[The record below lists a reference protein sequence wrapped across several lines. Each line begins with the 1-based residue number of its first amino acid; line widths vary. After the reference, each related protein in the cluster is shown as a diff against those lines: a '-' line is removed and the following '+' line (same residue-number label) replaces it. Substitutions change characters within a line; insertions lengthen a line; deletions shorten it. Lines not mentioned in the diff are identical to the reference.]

1 LLGGAYFDD
10 PLYAHQTVAKG
21 AAEISILNDVSSVTP
36 GDPTC
41 IAQMIEIE
49 RALTASVML
58 R

>member
-1 LLGGAYFDD
+1 LLGGAYFDG
-10 PLYAHQTVAKG
+10 PLYAHHTVAKG
-21 AAEISILNDVSSVTP
+21 AEINILNDVPSVTP

-41 IAQMIEIE
+41 LAQMIEIE